1 MDVPA
6 RNLLLHATVILLI
19 GLLAGIP
26 YGKAILNKKS
36 ESLIHAWRVAHGA
49 LALGAAL
56 MIALAAIISSLQVS
70 LLVKQ
75 ALAVAFI
82 VSGYGF
88 AFALTAG
95 PLVGARGLTFK
106 GSISAKAVY
115 AGNII
120 GAGGSLIGAFIL
132 LYAAFVS
139 L

>member
-1 MDVPA
+1 MDIPA
-6 RNLLLHATVILLI
+6 RHLLFHAAVILLI
-19 GLLAGIP
+19 GLFAGIP
-26 YGKAILNKKS
+26 YGKAILRKKP
-36 ESLIHAWRVAHGA
+36 ESLVQAWRVAHGA

-56 MIALAAIISSLQVS
+56 MVALAAVLSSLQVS

-88 AFALTAG
+88 AFALTVG
-95 PLVGARGLTFK
+95 PVVGARGLSAK
-106 GSISAKAVY
+106 GPISAKAVY
-115 AGNII
+115 AGNIV
-120 GAGGSLIGAFIL
+120 GAVGSLVGAFVL

>member
-6 RNLLLHATVILLI
+6 RYLLFHAAVILLI

-36 ESLIHAWRVAHGA
+36 ESLVHAWRVAHGA

-56 MIALAAIISSLQVS
+56 MIALAAILSTLQVA

-75 ALAVAFI
+75 ALVVAFI

-88 AFALTAG
+88 AFALTVG
-95 PLVGARGLTFK
+95 PLVGARGLSFK
-106 GSISAKAVY
+106 GSISAKVVY
-115 AGNII
+115 AGNVI
-120 GAGGSLIGAFIL
+120 GAGGSLIGTFIL

>member
-6 RNLLLHATVILLI
+6 RYLIFHAALILLI

-56 MIALAAIISSLQVS
+56 MIALAAILSSLQVAP
-70 LLVKQ
+70 LVKQ
-75 ALAVAFI
+75 SLSLAFI

-88 AFALTAG
+88 AFALIAG
-95 PLVGARGLTFK
+95 PLVGARGLSFK

-115 AGNII
+115 AGNIV
-120 GAGGSLIGAFIL
+120 GAGGSLVGTFIL
-132 LYAAFVS
+132 LYATFVS

>member
-6 RNLLLHATVILLI
+6 RYLLFHAAVILLI

-56 MIALAAIISSLQVS
+56 MIALSAILTSLQVTH
-70 LLVKQ
+70 LVKQ
-75 ALAVAFI
+75 ALALAFV
-82 VSGYGF
+82 VSAYGF
-88 AFALTAG
+88 AFALTIG
-95 PLVGARGLTFK
+95 PLVGARGLRFTGTF
-106 GSISAKAVY
+106 SAKAVY

-120 GAGGSLIGAFIL
+120 GAGASLIGTFIL

>member
-1 MDVPA
+1 MDLPA
-6 RNLLLHATVILLI
+6 RHLLFHATVILLI
-19 GLLAGIP
+19 GLFAGIP
-26 YGKAILNKKS
+26 YGKAILGKKP

-56 MIALAAIISSLQVS
+56 MVALAAVLSSLQVS

-75 ALAVAFI
+75 ALAIAFV

-88 AFALTAG
+88 AFALTVG
-95 PLVGARGLTFK
+95 PLVGARGLSPI

-115 AGNII
+115 AGNLV
-120 GAGGSLIGAFIL
+120 GAGSSLVGSFVL